1 MAGNAANSIE
11 LAEIRRLASNPS
23 QVRVTRTA
31 EYDLL
36 GRGLKK
42 AEICNEIIAWIE
54 RGEPVKKVVLK
65 QEDVGH
71 PAFELKPR
79 INNSR
84 FYIKVKLCE
93 LGEAGEF
100 LLLISAHLDHGFG
113 S

>member
-1 MAGNAANSIE
+1 MAGNAASSME

-23 QVRVTRTA
+23 KVRVTRTA
-31 EYDLL
+31 QYDLL
-36 GRGLKK
+36 GRGLNKTDICS
-42 AEICNEIIAWIE
+42 EIVTWIDT
-54 RGEPVKKVVLK
+54 GEPVKKVLLK

-84 FYIKVKLCE
+84 FYVKVKLCE

-100 LLLISAHLDHGFG
+100 MLLISVHLDHGFG
-113 S
+113 K